1 MSLPPHLLVEPAYI
15 LTMPQIPAVE
25 RCILDLALRF
35 ALLGSVDAARQFT
48 ELLYSRP
55 MLQDLSLLGLRAL
68 VVCWQLSH
76 FPAGIPES
84 LKTDAYF
91 DEYVKSKD
99 QEGFQWPFYVQ
110 SSKRIENETGLNAIL
125 SPGQN
130 TPSYEGREPERGPA
144 LELAVKLAERRGV
157 DPLTDP
163 KVNEI
168 LATLPGP
175 LNHRCADSFLVG
187 SPRCA
192 PVFMSGVLAR
202 RLGLS
207 DEELDSR
214 AAELLEASRQ
224 RYWHGRS
231 SSETISELLQSC
243 NDDSIARSDSHWIE
257 MEEAKPTSLY
267 KPPASEEQLSNLEQ
281 RLKVSLPEDFKAFLR
296 ISNGFG
302 VQTDGFGGIWN
313 GYFPGPPLRS
323 VDEIDW
329 LDYSEYELMF
339 DQLTLPWLA
348 SYQDPTQTDNDELPE
363 PPIFTDVICIASEE
377 IYDVWLIPPEMM
389 QQLRDY
395 YNGVYA
401 MVNNDG
407 KRIIQ
412 RAIDDFAG
420 SQDEWE
426 KLDWGCV
433 SWACGG
439 SAQLDCFKSF
449 KAWLED
455 SAWTAKY
462 VGREDDEEA

>member
-1 MSLPPHLLVEPAYI
+1 
-15 LTMPQIPAVE
+15 
-25 RCILDLALRF
+25 
-35 ALLGSVDAARQFT
+35 
-48 ELLYSRP
+48 
-55 MLQDLSLLGLRAL
+55 
-68 VVCWQLSH
+68 
-76 FPAGIPES
+76 
-84 LKTDAYF
+84 
-91 DEYVKSKD
+91 
-99 QEGFQWPFYVQ
+99 
-110 SSKRIENETGLNAIL
+110 
-125 SPGQN
+125 
-130 TPSYEGREPERGPA
+130 

-163 KVNEI
+163 KINEI

-175 LNHRCADSFLVG
+175 LNFSSQDDLLIG

-192 PVFMSGVLAR
+192 PIFMSGGLAR
-202 RLGLS
+202 TLGLS

-243 NDDSIARSDSHWIE
+243 NDDSIARSDSHWAE
-257 MEEAKPTSLY
+257 MEEPKPTSLY
-267 KPPASEEQLSNLEQ
+267 KPPASEEQISNLEQ

-329 LDYSEYELMF
+329 LEFGEYELMF
-339 DQLTLPWLA
+339 NQLTLPWLA
-348 SYQDPTQTDNDELPE
+348 PYQDSTQTDGDELPE

-377 IYDVWLIPPEMM
+377 IYDVWLIPPETM
-389 QQLRDY
+389 QKLRDHY
-395 YNGVYA
+395 QELYA
-401 MVNNDG
+401 MVNDDG
-407 KRIIQ
+407 KRIIE

-420 SQDEWE
+420 SRDEWE

-455 SAWTAKY
+455 SAWAAKY
-462 VGREDDEEA
+462 VGMEDDEEA